1 MLKGLSCLAEY
12 GAMSMDLAVIFDVD
26 GVLVDSYNAHYQ
38 SWQLFCGERGL
49 EMTHAQ
55 FIATFGRTSREII
68 KELWPNHVASEAAV
82 AELDD
87 RKEALFR
94 ELLAHDFPTMDGAVE
109 LIDRLH
115 DEGVLL
121 AVGSSGPPENV
132 GLVLDALGRRSVFG
146 GVVTGDDV
154 TRGKPNP
161 QVFLLGAERLGASP
175 SNCVVIEDAPVGVAA
190 AHAAGMKCVAVVS
203 TGRVWEKLDSADL
216 IVDSLRELNPQ
227 IIRGLISS

>member
-1 MLKGLSCLAEY
+1 
-12 GAMSMDLAVIFDVD
+12 MDVSVIFDVD

-38 SWQLFCGERGL
+38 SWQLLCGERGL
-49 EMTHAQ
+49 EMTHDQ

-68 KELWPNHVASEAAV
+68 KELWPNHVASEADV

-94 ELLAHDFPTMDGAVE
+94 ELLAGDFPAMDGASE
-109 LIDRLH
+109 LIDQLH
-115 DEGVLL
+115 DDGILM

-132 GLVLDALGRRSVFG
+132 GLVLDALGRDGVFG
-146 GVVTGDDV
+146 GVVTGRDV
-154 TRGKPNP
+154 TRGKPDP

-175 SNCVVIEDAPVGVAA
+175 SNCVVIEDAPAGVAA

-203 TGRVWEKLDSADL
+203 TGRVREKLESADL
-216 IVDSLRELNPQ
+216 IVDSLRELSPQ
-227 IIRGLISS
+227 IIRALISCS